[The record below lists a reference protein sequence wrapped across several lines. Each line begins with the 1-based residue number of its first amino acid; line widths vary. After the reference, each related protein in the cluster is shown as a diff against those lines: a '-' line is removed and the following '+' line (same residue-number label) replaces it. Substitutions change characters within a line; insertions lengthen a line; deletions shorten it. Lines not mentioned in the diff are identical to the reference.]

1 MISPF
6 MPKATAMWLVN
17 NTSLTFEQIADF
29 CGLHKLEVQGIAD
42 GEVAIG
48 IAGEDPIINGQLTR
62 SEITRC
68 EGDHSAKL
76 KMNTLPANVLVKS
89 AQKKEGKYVP
99 IARRR
104 DKPSAI
110 LWLIRNYP
118 DITDADIVRLLGTTK
133 NTVSSVRNK
142 LHWDI
147 ANIKPR
153 DPVLLGICSQTAL
166 DSMVAHIE
174 AERLKKAPK

>member
-1 MISPF
+1 
-6 MPKATAMWLVN
+6 MWLVN

-42 GEVAIG
+42 GEVAVG
-48 IAGEDPIINGQLTR
+48 IAEEDPIINGQLTR
-62 SEITRC
+62 AEITRC
-68 EGDHSAKL
+68 EKDSSAKL
-76 KMNTLPANVLVKS
+76 SMKTLPEDVLVKMK
-89 AQKKEGKYVP
+89 KKESKYVP

-142 LHWDI
+142 LHWDA

-166 DSMVAHIE
+166 DEMVAHLE
-174 AERLKKAPK
+174 AERLKRLPKEATETEK

>member
-1 MISPF
+1 MTTIF

-17 NTSLTFEQIADF
+17 NTSLTFEQIAEF
-29 CGLHKLEVQGIAD
+29 CSLHTLEVQGIAD
-42 GEVAIG
+42 GEVAVG
-48 IAGEDPIINGQLTR
+48 IAEEDPIINGQLTR

-68 EGDHSAKL
+68 EKDPSSRLQMNALPEDILLKSAK
-76 KMNTLPANVLVKS
+76 
-89 AQKKEGKYVP
+89 KKEGKYVP

-110 LWLIRNYP
+110 LWLIKNYP

-133 NTVSSVRNK
+133 HTVSSVRNK

-153 DPVLLGICSQTAL
+153 DPVLLGICSQVAL
-166 DSMVAHIE
+166 DELVARIE
-174 AERLKKAPK
+174 AEKLKKNS